1 MAGLIIENTKIDFLD
16 VCKKLIVGSFTADS
30 SINSFTSV
38 NIKYTK
44 SSPGATL
51 NIHSNSIFSI
61 SATDNNDKTITFTYA
76 DEIETKRFNIFNSDL
91 SRCKCD
97 MYFQCSENSK
107 LIQFSLTNLN
117 ILYFFEIWPETA
129 VIKVINKNIQ
139 SSTIVSN
146 STVLPISLS
155 GEKCFRCEL

>member
-1 MAGLIIENTKIDFLD
+1 MAGLIIENTKINFLD
-16 VCKKLIVGSFTADS
+16 VCKKLIVHLQQTE
-30 SINSFTSV
+30 
-38 NIKYTK
+38 

-51 NIHSNSIFSI
+51 NFHSNSIFSI
-61 SATDNNDKTITFTYA
+61 SATDNGTIFTNNDKTITFTYA
-76 DEIETKRFNIFNSDL
+76 NEIETKRFNIFNSDL
-91 SRCKCD
+91 SRCKCE

-146 STVLPISLS
+146 STVLQISLS